1 MKKRFFHW
9 ILCIALIIICQPI
22 YSQSQFSG
30 DMDKFGEELIKF
42 MGPNLKPDQK
52 ATLNEFVAKWDSTY
66 FDRFNKG
73 RIIDVLS
80 SFRGRSM
87 KAIPHFDDFMKV
99 INAFSTTNMDSET
112 LASWLNGLSETL
124 FDPHYTNTQIN
135 KYVNS
140 FGTMVN
146 NNVLYE
152 STSSNVKWKVYD
164 AQLQFVHDTSFK
176 VLVWNGTLECQTKKD
191 STRIKE
197 VTGVYVPERQEF
209 VGSKGIIT
217 FEKAG
222 YDPNEVFAVVTDY
235 TLDLTKS
242 TFSIDSALYTN
253 RQFFPAP
260 VAGVI
265 TDQAISYADK
275 SKAQYPRFTTYKNEF
290 NLKGFYEGVDYIG
303 GLSFEGANVKGKGDK
318 NIPAYINLYRN
329 DTLYFKIASQEFSFA
344 ENKLIGR
351 E

>member
-1 MKKRFFHW
+1 MKKRFLHW

-164 AQLQFVHDTSFK
+164 AQLQF
-176 VLVWNGTLECQTKKD
+176 
-191 STRIKE
+191 
-197 VTGVYVPERQEF
+197 
-209 VGSKGIIT
+209 
-217 FEKAG
+217 
-222 YDPNEVFAVVTDY
+222 
-235 TLDLTKS
+235 
-242 TFSIDSALYTN
+242 
-253 RQFFPAP
+253 
-260 VAGVI
+260 
-265 TDQAISYADK
+265 
-275 SKAQYPRFTTYKNEF
+275 
-290 NLKGFYEGVDYIG
+290 
-303 GLSFEGANVKGKGDK
+303 
-318 NIPAYINLYRN
+318 
-329 DTLYFKIASQEFSFA
+329 
-344 ENKLIGR
+344 
-351 E
+351 